1 MMENKGYIVVNLLPY
16 REKIKK
22 QKIQQFFGVVILF
35 AVAAFGV
42 VLAGSGYLSVQE
54 SNQKARNAFI
64 EKQNAELDEQIVEIG
79 TLKETIAETLAKR
92 RVVESLQVNRSDG
105 VNILNEISVQMPEG
119 IKLISVTQN
128 GNKITILGNTSSNS
142 KISTYMTALEDT
154 PVFKDAQ
161 ILEIKKVA
169 DKNATDKK
177 TKSSSAFVES
187 QFTLVVNMER
197 EIVIEQ
203 EPKSNNKNRKK

>member
-1 MMENKGYIVVNLLPY
+1 MMENKGYIVINLLPY

-22 QKIQQFFGVVILF
+22 QRIQQFFGIVVLF

-54 SNQKARNAFI
+54 SNQTARNTFM
-64 EKQNAELDEQIVEIG
+64 EKQNADLDEQIVEIG

-105 VNILNEISVQMPEG
+105 VNILNELSIQMPEG
-119 IKLISVTQN
+119 IKLSSVTQS
-128 GNKITILGNTSSNS
+128 GNKITIVGNTSSNS

-161 ILEIKKVA
+161 ILEIKKIV
-169 DKNATDKK
+169 DNKKEKK
-177 TKSSSAFVES
+177 TKYSSVFSES

-197 EIVIEQ
+197 EIVIEP
-203 EPKSNNKNRKK
+203 ETKTKTSRKK

>member
-1 MMENKGYIVVNLLPY
+1 MENKGYIVVNLLPY

-22 QKIQQFFGVVILF
+22 QKTQQFFGVVILF
-35 AVAAFGV
+35 AVAAFGF

-54 SNQKARNAFI
+54 SNQEARNKFI
-64 EKQNAELDEQIVEIG
+64 EKQNTELDKQIVEIG

-105 VNILNEISVQMPEG
+105 VNILNELSVQMPEG
-119 IKLISVTQN
+119 IKLISVNQT
-128 GNKITILGNTSSNS
+128 GNKITIIGNTSSNS

-169 DKNATDKK
+169 DKAADKK
-177 TKSSSAFVES
+177 TKSSSAFSES

-197 EIVIEQ
+197 EIVIEP
-203 EPKSNNKNRKK
+203 ESKSNNKNRKK

>member
-1 MMENKGYIVVNLLPY
+1 MENKGYIVINLLPY

-22 QKIQQFFGVVILF
+22 QKIQQFLGIVVLF

-54 SNQKARNAFI
+54 SNQTARNTFM

-105 VNILNEISVQMPEG
+105 VNILNELSIQMPEG
-119 IKLISVTQN
+119 IKLSSVTQS
-128 GNKITILGNTSSNS
+128 GNKITIVGNTSSNS

-161 ILEIKKVA
+161 ILEIKKIV
-169 DKNATDKK
+169 DSRKEKK
-177 TKSSSAFVES
+177 TKSSSVFSES

-197 EIVIEQ
+197 EIVIEP
-203 EPKSNNKNRKK
+203 ETKTNNSRKK

>member
-1 MMENKGYIVVNLLPY
+1 MMENKGYIVINLLPY

-22 QKIQQFFGVVILF
+22 QKIQQFLGIVVLF

-54 SNQKARNAFI
+54 SNQTARNTFM

-105 VNILNEISVQMPEG
+105 VNILNELSIQMPEG
-119 IKLISVTQN
+119 IKLSSVTQS
-128 GNKITILGNTSSNS
+128 GNKITIVGNTSSNS

-161 ILEIKKVA
+161 ILEIKKIV
-169 DKNATDKK
+169 DSRKEKK
-177 TKSSSAFVES
+177 TKSSSVFSES

-197 EIVIEQ
+197 EIVIEP
-203 EPKSNNKNRKK
+203 ETKTNNSRKK

>member
-1 MMENKGYIVVNLLPY
+1 MENKGYIVINLLPY

-22 QKIQQFFGVVILF
+22 QRIQQFFGIVVLF

-54 SNQKARNAFI
+54 SNQKARNTFM

-105 VNILNEISVQMPEG
+105 VNILNELSIQMPEG
-119 IKLISVTQN
+119 IKLSSVTQS
-128 GNKITILGNTSSNS
+128 GNKITIVGNTSSNS

-161 ILEIKKVA
+161 ILEIKKIV
-169 DKNATDKK
+169 DNKKEKK
-177 TKSSSAFVES
+177 TKYSSVFSES

-197 EIVIEQ
+197 EIVIEP
-203 EPKSNNKNRKK
+203 ETKNKTSRKK

>member
-1 MMENKGYIVVNLLPY
+1 MMENKGYIVINLLPY

-22 QKIQQFFGVVILF
+22 QRIQQFFGIVVLF

-54 SNQKARNAFI
+54 SNQKARNTFM

-105 VNILNEISVQMPEG
+105 VNILNELSIQMPEG
-119 IKLISVTQN
+119 IKLSSVTQS
-128 GNKITILGNTSSNS
+128 GNKITIVGNTSSNS

-161 ILEIKKVA
+161 ILEIKKIV
-169 DKNATDKK
+169 DNKKEKK
-177 TKSSSAFVES
+177 TKYSYVFSES

-197 EIVIEQ
+197 EIVIEP
-203 EPKSNNKNRKK
+203 ETKTKTSRKK

>member
-1 MMENKGYIVVNLLPY
+1 MMENKGYIVINLLPY

-22 QKIQQFFGVVILF
+22 QRIQQFFGIVVLF

-54 SNQKARNAFI
+54 SNQKARNTFM

-105 VNILNEISVQMPEG
+105 VNILNELSIQMPEG
-119 IKLISVTQN
+119 IKLSSVTQS
-128 GNKITILGNTSSNS
+128 GNKITIVGNTSSNS

-161 ILEIKKVA
+161 ILEIKKIV
-169 DKNATDKK
+169 DNKKEKK
-177 TKSSSAFVES
+177 TKYSSVFSES

-197 EIVIEQ
+197 EIVIEP
-203 EPKSNNKNRKK
+203 ETKNKTSRKK

>member
-1 MMENKGYIVVNLLPY
+1 MMENKGYIVINLLPY

-22 QKIQQFFGVVILF
+22 QRIQQFFGIVVLF

-54 SNQKARNAFI
+54 SNQTARNTFM

-105 VNILNEISVQMPEG
+105 VNILNELSIQMPEG
-119 IKLISVTQN
+119 IKLSSVTQS
-128 GNKITILGNTSSNS
+128 GNKITIVGNTSSNS

-161 ILEIKKVA
+161 ILEIKKIV
-169 DKNATDKK
+169 DNKKEKK
-177 TKSSSAFVES
+177 TKYSSVFSES

-197 EIVIEQ
+197 EIVIEP
-203 EPKSNNKNRKK
+203 ETKNKTSRKK

>member
-1 MMENKGYIVVNLLPY
+1 MENKGYIVINLLPY

-22 QKIQQFFGVVILF
+22 QRIQQFFGIVVLF

-54 SNQKARNAFI
+54 SNQTARNTFM

-105 VNILNEISVQMPEG
+105 VNILNELSIQMPEG
-119 IKLISVTQN
+119 IKLSSVTQS
-128 GNKITILGNTSSNS
+128 GNKITIVGNTSSNS

-161 ILEIKKVA
+161 ILEIKKIV
-169 DKNATDKK
+169 DNKKEKK
-177 TKSSSAFVES
+177 TKYSSVFSES

-197 EIVIEQ
+197 EIVIEP
-203 EPKSNNKNRKK
+203 ETKTKTIRKK